1 MSNKSFTGTFYG
13 TTREDE
19 EKKLIRIQRIAE
31 EKVESI
37 KGVAAG
43 LQDELKSLREVYDT
57 EDKEGLAQ
65 WFNTDSRFQEVRN
78 DLRRAERALKKPF
91 FGRIDIVDEENAK
104 KETFYIGKSVIAE
117 NPSEPEVIDWRAP
130 ISSVYYDHSLGKCKY
145 KVPKEGI
152 FEVDLQRKRT
162 YEIED
167 EKIKDFFDSDVVAND
182 DLLTKYLS
190 KSKRNVLSEIIAT
203 IQQEQNEVI
212 RRNPRHNVL
221 VQGSAGSGKTTVA
234 MHRISYIL
242 YNYDTEFKPDGFYI
256 VGSNKVLLNYITG
269 VLPDLDVYGVKQMTM
284 EELFT
289 RLLYEDWDKDTMT
302 IKKLDK
308 KDKSVGIKGT
318 EEWFDDVKAFCDEV
332 EWNHI
337 PREDIRIE
345 KNNRLIL
352 RKADIEKAIKEY
364 PEWSMAQKFERLTDL
379 LLSRLETEIY
389 GRYYSYNVEE
399 QKKLTKFYRDY
410 FNRYVWKNSVFDLYQ
425 TFVEK
430 EMVKHPD
437 ISFDKK
443 EPDLYDLASLAYIY
457 KRIKETEV
465 IQEASHVVI
474 DEAQDFG
481 MMVYCALKYCMS
493 KCTFT
498 IMGDVSQNINF
509 GCGLSDWEGL
519 KKVMLP
525 DPYDYFGLLRK
536 SYRNTV
542 EISQYATDILRHGTF
557 PIYPVEPI
565 IRHGD
570 EVANIPCK
578 DLFDLNAKVSSKIKE
593 FVEKDYETIAVIC
606 KDEKEAEEA
615 YKALS
620 KETEVK
626 LFSQD
631 VEFAKGTFV
640 LPIEYSKGL
649 EFDAVI
655 IYDASKEAY
664 PLNDDYAKLLYV
676 AATRALHELSVFFR
690 GELTG
695 LVRDPIPEDRK
706 DITFAEDDFHL
717 DPYVFEEEFKSKE
730 ELAKEQAAIGDL
742 ELKEREKYGP
752 KRIEPIPVAVK
763 EEKPVER
770 NTFAAYEEKAS
781 QKPVAGSF
789 ADFGK
794 LSGTYTKSNS
804 NTATSPYTS
813 AGIKPVARPT
823 ARPKAVAPVKYG
835 TPIVDFEKSHPVIV
849 KPRAPKDTESLE
861 EFGRMPDGTSI
872 SPVGHG
878 KIDNGVRWIKAD
890 KSKVDITGGYGTL
903 RIMPISPE
911 TVRVMFFKNEP
922 DKVKA
927 VPEELA
933 GNPGK
938 WNCVENREN
947 IEIRMEKLTLIITKK
962 TGEISFFGSNKNL
975 LLKENAGVA
984 RQYHGM
990 EDTWWVF
997 FEWSKKEVLNIRGK
1011 EDSDW
1016 KEMGVS
1022 AKYISHGKSDRAALV
1037 MSNKGY
1043 QIIVAAGIKTL
1054 LCTVPAY
1061 GPYLCFEESQCIDY
1075 FFRSAR

>member
-457 KRIKETEV
+457 KR
-465 IQEASHVVI
+465 
-474 DEAQDFG
+474 
-481 MMVYCALKYCMS
+481 
-493 KCTFT
+493 
-498 IMGDVSQNINF
+498 N
-509 GCGLSDWEGL
+509 
-519 KKVMLP
+519 
-525 DPYDYFGLLRK
+525 LL
-536 SYRNTV
+536 
-542 EISQYATDILRHGTF
+542 
-557 PIYPVEPI
+557 
-565 IRHGD
+565 
-570 EVANIPCK
+570 
-578 DLFDLNAKVSSKIKE
+578 
-593 FVEKDYETIAVIC
+593 
-606 KDEKEAEEA
+606 
-615 YKALS
+615 
-620 KETEVK
+620 
-626 LFSQD
+626 
-631 VEFAKGTFV
+631 
-640 LPIEYSKGL
+640 
-649 EFDAVI
+649 
-655 IYDASKEAY
+655 
-664 PLNDDYAKLLYV
+664 
-676 AATRALHELSVFFR
+676 
-690 GELTG
+690 
-695 LVRDPIPEDRK
+695 
-706 DITFAEDDFHL
+706 
-717 DPYVFEEEFKSKE
+717 
-730 ELAKEQAAIGDL
+730 
-742 ELKEREKYGP
+742 
-752 KRIEPIPVAVK
+752 
-763 EEKPVER
+763 EKPCIFSMNLQQVYIQMM
-770 NTFAAYEEKAS
+770 FL
-781 QKPVAGSF
+781 
-789 ADFGK
+789 D
-794 LSGTYTKSNS
+794 LSRFYK
-804 NTATSPYTS
+804 
-813 AGIKPVARPT
+813 
-823 ARPKAVAPVKYG
+823 
-835 TPIVDFEKSHPVIV
+835 
-849 KPRAPKDTESLE
+849 
-861 EFGRMPDGTSI
+861 
-872 SPVGHG
+872 
-878 KIDNGVRWIKAD
+878 
-890 KSKVDITGGYGTL
+890 
-903 RIMPISPE
+903 
-911 TVRVMFFKNEP
+911 
-922 DKVKA
+922 
-927 VPEELA
+927 ELLTM
-933 GNPGK
+933 
-938 WNCVENREN
+938 
-947 IEIRMEKLTLIITKK
+947 EIQ
-962 TGEISFFGSNKNL
+962 F
-975 LLKENAGVA
+975 
-984 RQYHGM
+984 
-990 EDTWWVF
+990 
-997 FEWSKKEVLNIRGK
+997 
-1011 EDSDW
+1011 
-1016 KEMGVS
+1016 
-1022 AKYISHGKSDRAALV
+1022 
-1037 MSNKGY
+1037 
-1043 QIIVAAGIKTL
+1043 
-1054 LCTVPAY
+1054 
-1061 GPYLCFEESQCIDY
+1061 
-1075 FFRSAR
+1075 